1 MIHHTQRAFG
11 ETPRS
16 VQPKTL
22 KRKLAAGAALLG
34 VITAVSLTASVPAA
48 SQVSFSPLRGGES
61 QAMTV
66 DRRGVL
72 TMAPLLERVKPAV
85 VSIETTGK
93 RKTVSRSENGST
105 DEMSPEEML
114 EQFFGNRRG
123 QTPRGGGS
131 SRASIGSGVIV
142 DARQGYIITN
152 HHVVDDA
159 GDIYVKLEDRR
170 ELEAELVGSD
180 PKTDIAV
187 LKVKASGLVDVEFA
201 NSRDVKVGDYTIAI
215 GNPFGLGHTVTQ
227 GIVSA
232 KGREFRGGSN
242 YEDFIQTDASI
253 NPGNSGGALVNSK
266 GELIGIN
273 SAIMSRSGGNNGIG
287 FAVPARMAESVMQQ
301 IVENGEVSRGR
312 IGVGIQDIT
321 PDLRDAMKLSTSS
334 GALVS
339 SVTSGSPAEDAGLEE
354 GDIIVGFNG
363 DDILDASDIR
373 NAVGYVRPGQ
383 SADITYIRAGRRR
396 TSKIEVE
403 AFKERRKVLTAEA
416 ADDIPAMESFSGASL
431 TDIPEGVNPRGG
443 KDGVYVAKVEAGS
456 KAHRAGLRKGD
467 IIREVNRTEVAS
479 IRDFEEAIEDKDG
492 PMALT
497 VEKNGNTQFLAV
509 R

>member
-1 MIHHTQRAFG
+1 MKKFLILSTATAG
-11 ETPRS
+11 
-16 VQPKTL
+16 L
-22 KRKLAAGAALLG
+22 LAASLMFAAPA
-34 VITAVSLTASVPAA
+34 TSQSV
-48 SQVSFSPLRGGES
+48 FSPRASAES
-61 QAMTV
+61 QALTV
-66 DRRGVL
+66 DSRGIL
-72 TMAPLLERVKPAV
+72 TMAPLLERVTPAV
-85 VSIETTGK
+85 VSIETSGKKLEARSSSREGPTGQ
-93 RKTVSRSENGST
+93 
-105 DEMSPEEML
+105 MSPEELL
-114 EQFFGNRRG
+114 ERFFGPGMRG
-123 QTPRGGGS
+123 QQSPNSPR

-142 DARQGYIITN
+142 DARKGYIITN
-152 HHVVDDA
+152 HHVVDNA
-159 GDIYVKLEDRR
+159 GEIYVKLEDRR

-187 LKVKASGLVDVEFA
+187 LKVKASGLVDVPFA
-201 NSRDVKVGDYTIAI
+201 DSRSVKVGDYTIAI

-242 YEDFIQTDASI
+242 YEDFVQTDASI

-287 FAVPARMAESVMQQ
+287 FAVPARMAKSVMEQL
-301 IVENGEVSRGR
+301 IENGEVRRGR
-312 IGVGIQDIT
+312 IGVAIQDIT

-339 SVTSGSPAEDAGLEE
+339 SVSDDSPAEKAGLAE

-363 DDILDASDIR
+363 DDIMDASDIR
-373 NAVGYVRPGQ
+373 NAVGYVQPGQ
-383 SADITYIRAGRRR
+383 RADITYLRGGKRR
-396 TSKIEVE
+396 TTKIDVE
-403 AFKERRKVLTAEA
+403 AFKEERESLTAEA
-416 ADDIPAMESFSGASL
+416 AEDIPAMESFSGATL
-431 TDIPEGVNPRGG
+431 TEIPDDVKPRGG
-443 KDGVYVAKVEAGS
+443 KDGIYVSAVEGGS
-456 KAHRAGLRKGD
+456 KAYRAGLRKGD
-467 IIREVNRTEVAS
+467 IIREVNRDKVTS
-479 IRDFEEAIEDKDG
+479 ISDFEQALENKSG

>member
-1 MIHHTQRAFG
+1 MKKILVSSAASLG
-11 ETPRS
+11 
-16 VQPKTL
+16 L
-22 KRKLAAGAALLG
+22 LAAGF
-34 VITAVSLTASVPAA
+34 SLSTPAN
-48 SQVSFSPLRGGES
+48 SQSIFSPRADAES
-61 QAMTV
+61 QALTV
-66 DRRGVL
+66 DSRGVL
-72 TMAPLLERVKPAV
+72 TMAPLLERVTPAV
-85 VSIETTGK
+85 VSIETSGK
-93 RKTVSRSENGST
+93 KAAASDKPKSKSG
-105 DEMSPEEML
+105 EMSPEELL
-114 EQFFGNRRG
+114 ERFFGPG
-123 QTPRGGGS
+123 SRGGQSPSTGR

-152 HHVVDDA
+152 HHVIDNA
-159 GDIYVKLEDRR
+159 GEIYVKLEDRR

-187 LKVKASGLVDVEFA
+187 LKVKASGLTDVPFA

-242 YEDFIQTDASI
+242 YEDFVQTDASI

-273 SAIMSRSGGNNGIG
+273 SAIVSRSGGNNGIG
-287 FAVPARMAESVMQQ
+287 FAVPARMAKSVMEQL
-301 IVENGEVSRGR
+301 IENGEVRRGR
-312 IGVGIQDIT
+312 IGVAIQDIT

-339 SVTSGSPAEDAGLEE
+339 SVSEDSPADKAGLAE

-373 NAVGYVRPGQ
+373 NAVGYVQPGQ
-383 SADITYIRAGRRR
+383 RADITYLRDGRRR
-396 TSKIEVE
+396 TSKIDVE
-403 AFKERRKVLTAEA
+403 AFKESRESLS
-416 ADDIPAMESFSGASL
+416 ADASDEIPAMESFSGATL
-431 TDIPEGVNPRGG
+431 TEIPDDVKPRGG
-443 KDGVYVAKVEAGS
+443 KDGIYVSSVERGS
-456 KAHRAGLRKGD
+456 KAYRAGLRKGD
-467 IIREVNRTEVAS
+467 IIREVNRDKVAS
-479 IRDFEEAIEDKDG
+479 IGDFEEALEDKDG

-497 VEKNGNTQFLAV
+497 VEKDGNTTFLAV

>member
-1 MIHHTQRAFG
+1 MKKILVSSAASLG
-11 ETPRS
+11 
-16 VQPKTL
+16 L
-22 KRKLAAGAALLG
+22 LAAGF
-34 VITAVSLTASVPAA
+34 SLSTPAI
-48 SQVSFSPLRGGES
+48 SQSSFSPRASAES
-61 QAMTV
+61 QALTV
-66 DRRGVL
+66 DSRGVL
-72 TMAPLLERVKPAV
+72 TMAPLLERVTPAV
-85 VSIETTGK
+85 VSIETSGK
-93 RKTVSRSENGST
+93 KKETVSSNKGSRGNGET
-105 DEMSPEEML
+105 SPEELL
-114 EQFFGNRRG
+114 ERFFGPGMRGG
-123 QTPRGGGS
+123 QTPQSRR

-142 DARQGYIITN
+142 DARNGYIITN

-159 GDIYVKLEDRR
+159 GEIYVKLEDRR

-180 PKTDIAV
+180 PKTDIAI
-187 LKVKASGLVDVEFA
+187 LKVSASGLTDVPFA

-242 YEDFIQTDASI
+242 YEDFVQTDASI

-287 FAVPARMAESVMQQ
+287 FAVPARMAKSVMEQL
-301 IVENGEVSRGR
+301 IENGEVRRGR
-312 IGVGIQDIT
+312 IGVAIQDIT
-321 PDLRDAMKLSTSS
+321 PDLRDAMKLSTNS

-339 SVTSGSPAEDAGLEE
+339 SVSEDSPADKAGLAE

-373 NAVGYVRPGQ
+373 NAVGYVQPGER
-383 SADITYIRAGRRR
+383 ADITYLRDGRRR
-396 TSKIEVE
+396 TSKIDVE
-403 AFKERRKVLTAEA
+403 AFKETRESLS
-416 ADDIPAMESFSGASL
+416 ADASDEIPAMESFSGATL
-431 TDIPEGVNPRGG
+431 TEIPDDVKPRGG
-443 KDGVYVAKVEAGS
+443 KDGIYVSSVERGS
-456 KAHRAGLRKGD
+456 KAYRAGLRKGD
-467 IIREVNRTEVAS
+467 IIREVNRDKVAS
-479 IRDFEEAIEDKDG
+479 IGDFEDALEGKDG

-497 VEKNGNTQFLAV
+497 VEKDGNTTFLAV

>member
-1 MIHHTQRAFG
+1 MKKILIVSTAAIG
-11 ETPRS
+11 
-16 VQPKTL
+16 V
-22 KRKLAAGAALLG
+22 LAASSMLATPAN
-34 VITAVSLTASVPAA
+34 SQSV
-48 SQVSFSPLRGGES
+48 FSPRASAES
-61 QAMTV
+61 QALTV

-72 TMAPLLERVKPAV
+72 TMAPLLERVTPAV
-85 VSIETTGK
+85 VSIETSGK
-93 RKTVSRSENGST
+93 KASTSSSSRGPTS
-105 DEMSPEEML
+105 EMSPEELL
-114 EQFFGNRRG
+114 ERFFGPGMRG
-123 QTPRGGGS
+123 QQSPNSNR

-142 DARQGYIITN
+142 DARKGYIITN

-159 GDIYVKLEDRR
+159 GEIYVKLEDRR

-187 LKVKASGLVDVEFA
+187 LKVKASGLVDVPFA
-201 NSRDVKVGDYTIAI
+201 DSRSVKVGDYTIAI

-287 FAVPARMAESVMQQ
+287 FAVPARMAESVMEQL
-301 IVENGEVSRGR
+301 IENGEVRRGR
-312 IGVGIQDIT
+312 IGVAIQDIT
-321 PDLRDAMKLSTSS
+321 PDLRDAMRLSTSS

-339 SVTSGSPAEDAGLEE
+339 SVSDDSPAEKAGLAE

-373 NAVGYVRPGQ
+373 NAVGYVQPGER
-383 SADITYIRAGRRR
+383 ADITYLREGKRR
-396 TSKIEVE
+396 TTKIDVE
-403 AFKERRKVLTAEA
+403 AFTEPRESLSAAA
-416 ADDIPAMESFSGASL
+416 ADDIPAMESFSGATL
-431 TDIPEGVNPRGG
+431 TEIPDSVKPRGG
-443 KDGVYVAKVEAGS
+443 KDGIYVSDVERGS
-456 KAHRAGLRKGD
+456 KAYRAGLRKGD
-467 IIREVNRTEVAS
+467 IIREVNRDKVAS
-479 IRDFEEAIEDKDG
+479 ISDFEDALDGKNG

-497 VEKNGNTQFLAV
+497 VEKNGNTTFLAV

>member
-1 MIHHTQRAFG
+1 MKKILVSSAASLG
-11 ETPRS
+11 
-16 VQPKTL
+16 L
-22 KRKLAAGAALLG
+22 LAAGF
-34 VITAVSLTASVPAA
+34 SLSTPAI
-48 SQVSFSPLRGGES
+48 SQSSFSPRAAAES
-61 QAMTV
+61 QALTV
-66 DRRGVL
+66 DSRGVL
-72 TMAPLLERVKPAV
+72 TMAPLLERVTPAV
-85 VSIETTGK
+85 VSIETSGK
-93 RKTVSRSENGST
+93 KKETVSSNKGSRGNGET
-105 DEMSPEEML
+105 SPEELL
-114 EQFFGNRRG
+114 ERFFGPGMRGG
-123 QTPRGGGS
+123 QTPQSRR

-142 DARQGYIITN
+142 DARNGYIITN

-159 GDIYVKLEDRR
+159 GEIYVKLEDRR

-180 PKTDIAV
+180 PKTDIAI
-187 LKVKASGLVDVEFA
+187 LKVSASGLTDVPFA

-242 YEDFIQTDASI
+242 YEDFVQTDASI

-287 FAVPARMAESVMQQ
+287 FAVPARMAKSVMEQL
-301 IVENGEVSRGR
+301 IENGEVRRGR
-312 IGVGIQDIT
+312 IGVAIQDIT
-321 PDLRDAMKLSTSS
+321 PDLRDAMKLSTNS

-339 SVTSGSPAEDAGLEE
+339 SVSEDSPADKAGLAE

-373 NAVGYVRPGQ
+373 NAVGYVQPGER
-383 SADITYIRAGRRR
+383 ADITYLRDGRRR
-396 TSKIEVE
+396 TSKIDVE
-403 AFKERRKVLTAEA
+403 AFKETRESLS
-416 ADDIPAMESFSGASL
+416 ADASDEIPAMESFSGATL
-431 TDIPEGVNPRGG
+431 TEIPDDVKPRGG
-443 KDGVYVAKVEAGS
+443 KDGIYVSSVERGS
-456 KAHRAGLRKGD
+456 KAYRAGLRKGD
-467 IIREVNRTEVAS
+467 IIREVNRDKVAS
-479 IRDFEEAIEDKDG
+479 IGDFEDALEGKDG

-497 VEKNGNTQFLAV
+497 VEKDGNTTFLAV

>member
-1 MIHHTQRAFG
+1 MKKYLVLSAA
-11 ETPRS
+11 
-16 VQPKTL
+16 TL
-22 KRKLAAGAALLG
+22 GLLS
-34 VITAVSLTASVPAA
+34 ASVSLSTPANSQSV
-48 SQVSFSPLRGGES
+48 FSPRGSMES

-66 DRRGVL
+66 DSRGVL
-72 TMAPLLERVKPAV
+72 TMAPLLERVTPAV
-85 VSIETTGK
+85 VSIETSGK
-93 RKTVSRSENGST
+93 RSTTTSRSNNRSST
-105 DEMSPEEML
+105 QPTPEELL
-114 EQFFGNRRG
+114 ERFFGPGMRG
-123 QTPRGGGS
+123 QRSPNSGQ

-152 HHVVDDA
+152 HHVVDNA
-159 GDIYVKLEDRR
+159 GEIYVKLEDRR

-187 LKVKASGLVDVEFA
+187 LKVKASGLVDLDFA
-201 NSRDVKVGDYTIAI
+201 DSRDVKVGDYTVAI

-273 SAIMSRSGGNNGIG
+273 TAIMSRSGGNNGIG
-287 FAVPARMAESVMQQ
+287 FAVPARMTKSVMEQ
-301 IVENGEVSRGR
+301 IIESGEVKRGR
-312 IGVGIQDIT
+312 IGVAIQNIT
-321 PDLRDAMKLSTSS
+321 PDLRDAMDLSTST

-339 SVTSGSPAEDAGLEE
+339 SVSEDSPAEKAGLKE

-373 NAVGYVRPGQ
+373 NSVGYVRPGQ
-383 SADITYIRAGRRR
+383 RADITYLRDGRRR
-396 TSKIEVE
+396 TTKIDVE
-403 AFKERRKVLTAEA
+403 AFKESREVLSAETS
-416 ADDIPAMESFSGASL
+416 DDIPAMESFSGATL
-431 TDIPEGVNPRGG
+431 TDIPDGINPRGG
-443 KDGVYVAKVEAGS
+443 DEGVYVASVERGS
-456 KAHRAGLRKGD
+456 KAYRAGLRKGD
-467 IIREVNRTEVAS
+467 IIREVDRQDISDIT
-479 IRDFEEAIEDKDG
+479 DFEEALENKDG
-492 PMALT
+492 PLALT
-497 VEKNGNTQFLAV
+497 VEKDGNTTFLAV

>member
-1 MIHHTQRAFG
+1 M
-11 ETPRS
+11 
-16 VQPKTL
+16 
-22 KRKLAAGAALLG
+22 
-34 VITAVSLTASVPAA
+34 
-48 SQVSFSPLRGGES
+48 
-61 QAMTV
+61 
-66 DRRGVL
+66 L
-72 TMAPLLERVKPAV
+72 TMAPLLERVTPAV
-85 VSIETTGK
+85 VSIETSGK
-93 RKTVSRSENGST
+93 KRESARAEGGGGST
-105 DEMSPEEML
+105 GEVSPEELL
-114 EQFFGNRRG
+114 ERFFGNRGG
-123 QTPRGGGS
+123 QSPRGSGR

-142 DARQGYIITN
+142 NARAGYIITN
-152 HHVVDDA
+152 HHVVDEA
-159 GDIYVKLEDRR
+159 GEIYVKLEDRR

-187 LKVKASGLVDVEFA
+187 LKVKASGLTDVDFA

-287 FAVPARMAESVMQQ
+287 FAVPARMAESVMEQ
-301 IVENGEVSRGR
+301 IIENGEVSRGR
-312 IGVGIQDIT
+312 IGVAIQDIT

-339 SVTSGSPAEDAGLEE
+339 SVSEDSPADKAGLEE

-363 DDILDASDIR
+363 DDIFDASDIR

-383 SADITYIRAGRRR
+383 SADITYLR
-396 TSKIEVE
+396 
-403 AFKERRKVLTAEA
+403 
-416 ADDIPAMESFSGASL
+416 
-431 TDIPEGVNPRGG
+431 
-443 KDGVYVAKVEAGS
+443 DG
-456 KAHRAGLRKGD
+456 L
-467 IIREVNRTEVAS
+467 
-479 IRDFEEAIEDKDG
+479 
-492 PMALT
+492 
-497 VEKNGNTQFLAV
+497 
-509 R
+509 

>member
-1 MIHHTQRAFG
+1 M
-11 ETPRS
+11 
-16 VQPKTL
+16 V
-22 KRKLAAGAALLG
+22 KRKMKKYLAGSAAFLALSAAALS
-34 VITAVSLTASVPAA
+34 VSAPAS
-48 SQVSFSPLRGGES
+48 SQASFSPLRGAES

-72 TMAPLLERVKPAV
+72 TMAPLLERVTPAV
-85 VSIETTGK
+85 VSIETSGRKRAASRLEGGGTGE
-93 RKTVSRSENGST
+93 V
-105 DEMSPEEML
+105 SPEELL
-114 EQFFGNRRG
+114 ERFFGNRGG
-123 QTPRGGGS
+123 QSPRGS
-131 SRASIGSGVIV
+131 NRSRASIGSGVIV
-142 DARQGYIITN
+142 NARAGYIITN

-159 GDIYVKLEDRR
+159 GEIYVKLEDRR

-187 LKVKASGLVDVEFA
+187 LKVKASGLTDVDFA

-287 FAVPARMAESVMQQ
+287 FAVPARMARAVMEQ
-301 IVENGEVSRGR
+301 IIENGEVSRGR
-312 IGVGIQDIT
+312 IGVSIQDIT

-339 SVTSGSPAEDAGLEE
+339 SVSKGSPAEKAGLEE

-363 DDILDASDIR
+363 DDIMDASDIR

-383 SADITYIRAGRRR
+383 SADITYLRDGRRR
-396 TSKIEVE
+396 TSKINVE
-403 AFKERRKVLTAEA
+403 AFKETREVLTADA

-431 TDIPEGVNPRGG
+431 TEIPADVKPRGG
-443 KDGVYVAKVEAGS
+443 TDGIYVAEVERGS
-456 KAHRAGLRKGD
+456 KAYRAGLRKGD
-467 IIREVNRTEVAS
+467 IIREVDRTKITS
-479 IRDFEEAIEDKDG
+479 IPDFEEAIDDKDG

>member
-1 MIHHTQRAFG
+1 MKKYLVLSAATVG
-11 ETPRS
+11 
-16 VQPKTL
+16 L
-22 KRKLAAGAALLG
+22 LAAS
-34 VITAVSLTASVPAA
+34 ISLSTPANSQSV
-48 SQVSFSPLRGGES
+48 FSPRGSMES

-66 DRRGVL
+66 DSRGVL
-72 TMAPLLERVKPAV
+72 TMAPLLERVTPAV
-85 VSIETTGK
+85 VSIETSGK
-93 RKTVSRSENGST
+93 RSATTSRSNNRSST
-105 DEMSPEEML
+105 QPTPEELL
-114 EQFFGNRRG
+114 ERFFGPGMRG
-123 QTPRGGGS
+123 QQSPNSGQ

-159 GDIYVKLEDRR
+159 GEIYVKLEDRR

-187 LKVKASGLVDVEFA
+187 LKVKASGLVDVDFA
-201 NSRDVKVGDYTIAI
+201 DSRDVKVGDYTVAI

-273 SAIMSRSGGNNGIG
+273 TAIMSRSGGNNGIG
-287 FAVPARMAESVMQQ
+287 FAVPARMTKSVMEQ
-301 IVENGEVSRGR
+301 IIENGEVKRGR
-312 IGVGIQDIT
+312 IGVAIQNIT
-321 PDLRDAMKLSTSS
+321 PDLRDAMDLSTSS

-339 SVTSGSPAEDAGLEE
+339 SVSEDSPAEKAGLKE
-354 GDIIVGFNG
+354 GDIIIGFNG

-373 NAVGYVRPGQ
+373 NSVGYVRPGQ
-383 SADITYIRAGRRR
+383 RADITYLRDGRRR
-396 TSKIEVE
+396 TTKIDVE
-403 AFKERRKVLTAEA
+403 AFKESREVLSAEA
-416 ADDIPAMESFSGASL
+416 SDDIPAMESFSGATL
-431 TDIPEGVNPRGG
+431 TDIPDGINPRGG
-443 KDGVYVAKVEAGS
+443 DEGVYVASVERGS
-456 KAHRAGLRKGD
+456 KAYRAGLRKGD
-467 IIREVNRTEVAS
+467 IIREVDRQDILDIS
-479 IRDFEEAIEDKDG
+479 DFEEALENKDG
-492 PMALT
+492 PLALT
-497 VEKNGNTQFLAV
+497 VEKDGNTTFLAV